1 MKESLISNIA
11 EYDDR
16 VKTFAVRFAKKSLL
30 ASLEVVEEDG
40 TFLGL
45 LTPVLDNDARA
56 VDDLAG
62 VSFAVEL
69 AYIPR
74 SQKINH

>member
-1 MKESLISNIA
+1 LLA
-11 EYDDR
+11 
-16 VKTFAVRFAKKSLL
+16 KSLL

-62 VSFAVEL
+62 VSFTVEL
-69 AYIPR
+69 AYTTI
-74 SQKINH
+74 K

>member
-1 MKESLISNIA
+1 MIYNLPQ
-11 EYDDR
+11 R
-16 VKTFAVRFAKKSLL
+16 TGRTLL
-30 ASLEVVEEDG
+30 LLSLEVVEEDG

-45 LTPVLDNDARA
+45 FTPVLDNDTRA

-69 AYIPR
+69 AYSIPLAP
-74 SQKINH
+74 NP